1 MPAAFPSAGQ
11 MAPKIQAEARRS
23 EALCRLDAAVP
34 GDDPILLVD
43 QYRVGESELPDT
55 PGDLA
60 DLLLGVGTRVAR
72 CIIIVLLWWR
82 ASEPR
87 PDLSRLPTF
96 DTGTIFFRSCRAI
109 SASLLTCRFSLQS
122 KERMPAGKTR
132 EISLQNGRFPP
143 FSSHEWRQFPD
154 ENAVHGNIREM
165 QGRDG
170 FALECVLHHF

>member
-87 PDLSRLPTF
+87 PDLSRLLTF
-96 DTGTIFFRSCRAI
+96 DTGTIFFQIMPGDMSFPADLPLFPAI
-109 SASLLTCRFSLQS
+109 EGENPC
-122 KERMPAGKTR
+122 
-132 EISLQNGRFPP
+132 
-143 FSSHEWRQFPD
+143 WRD
-154 ENAVHGNIREM
+154 
-165 QGRDG
+165 
-170 FALECVLHHF
+170 